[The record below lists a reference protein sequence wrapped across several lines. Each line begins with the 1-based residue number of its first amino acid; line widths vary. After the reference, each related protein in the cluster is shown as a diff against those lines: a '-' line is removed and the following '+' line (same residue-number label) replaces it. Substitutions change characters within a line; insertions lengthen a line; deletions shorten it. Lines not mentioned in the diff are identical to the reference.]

1 MSVLHN
7 LVSSWYG
14 IPSDG
19 IFSLFKDLLL
29 SISLRKK
36 TCFFQPIVNLLRNK
50 DFTVREVLRKIL
62 P

>member
-36 TCFFQPIVNLLRNK
+36 PAFFSLLSISLEIKTLLSERS
-50 DFTVREVLRKIL
+50 
-62 P
+62 

>member
-36 TCFFQPIVNLLRNK
+36 NLL
-50 DFTVREVLRKIL
+50 FSAYCQS